1 MVSRPKIYEKHPT
14 KNEIR
19 WRYIDEAFDKFSR
32 KLITSDTWNLIS
44 EMKIYNKCPR
54 ADLKNAKILLNKII
68 NLPSG
73 VDILKNED

>member
-19 WRYIDEAFDKFSR
+19 WRYIDEAFDKFSK

-44 EMKIYNKCPR
+44 EKDYYK
-54 ADLKNAKILLNKII
+54 LKKGGAEYLNRKERRDFKNDQIKILK
-68 NLPSG
+68 G
-73 VDILKNED
+73 EV